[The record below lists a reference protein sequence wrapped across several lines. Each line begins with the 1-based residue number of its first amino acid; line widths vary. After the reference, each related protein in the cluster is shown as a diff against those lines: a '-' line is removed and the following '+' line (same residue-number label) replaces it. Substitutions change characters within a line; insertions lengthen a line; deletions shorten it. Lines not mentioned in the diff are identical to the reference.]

1 MFRKIIVGGA
11 LAAASVFA
19 TGAQAHP
26 KMLSASPEANATVQH
41 IKSIEIR
48 FSEKLVNQ
56 FSGVELA
63 MTDMPGMKMSTPM
76 KMAGIKTMIAS
87 DGKSLMVMLAKPLPT
102 GTYKLTYHVVSAD
115 THRVQ
120 GGYTFKVK

>member
-1 MFRKIIVGGA
+1 MFRKIVVGGA
-11 LAAASVFA
+11 LAAASVLA

-26 KMLSASPEANATVQH
+26 KMLSASPAANATVQH
-41 IKSIEIR
+41 IKTIEIR

-76 KMAGIKTMIAS
+76 KMTGVSTMTTP
-87 DGKSLMVMLAKPLPT
+87 DGKTLMVMLAKPLPT
-102 GTYKLTYHVVSAD
+102 GTYKLAYHVVSAD

>member
-1 MFRKIIVGGA
+1 MFRKFIVVGA
-11 LAAASVFA
+11 LAAASILA

-26 KMLSASPEANATVQH
+26 KMLSASPAANATVQH

-48 FSEKLVNQ
+48 FSEKLVSQ
-56 FSGVELA
+56 FSGAELA
-63 MTDMPGMKMSTPM
+63 MTDMPGMKMHTPM
-76 KMAGIKTMIAS
+76 KMAGIKTMVAS
-87 DGKSLMVMLAKPLPT
+87 DGKTLMVMLAKPLPT
-102 GTYKLTYHVVSAD
+102 GTYKLDYHVVSAD